1 MSNRNSFNHLQ
12 VPTDTANQPPLRQ
25 RSPQQNPNPSRPIA
39 ANSEQKII
47 DLEAQRSTV
56 DRLYK
61 MQLEEKENVI
71 RRQ

>member
-1 MSNRNSFNHLQ
+1 MS
-12 VPTDTANQPPLRQ
+12 
-25 RSPQQNPNPSRPIA
+25 
-39 ANSEQKII
+39 SEQKII

-71 RRQ
+71 RRQQETIQELRV

>member
-1 MSNRNSFNHLQ
+1 M
-12 VPTDTANQPPLRQ
+12 
-25 RSPQQNPNPSRPIA
+25 
-39 ANSEQKII
+39 NSEQKII

-71 RRQ
+71 RRQQETIQELRV